1 MENLDYLEW
10 RLIKNPVSGVKDTV
24 IGKRKLGQ
32 FVVEEAMLIDN
43 PLYLNSISGGVAVI
57 DEAQNDG

>member
-24 IGKRKLGQ
+24 IGRKQSGQ
-32 FVVEEAMLIDN
+32 VDAMLIDN
-43 PLYLNSISGGVAVI
+43 PLYLDSIASGVAVI